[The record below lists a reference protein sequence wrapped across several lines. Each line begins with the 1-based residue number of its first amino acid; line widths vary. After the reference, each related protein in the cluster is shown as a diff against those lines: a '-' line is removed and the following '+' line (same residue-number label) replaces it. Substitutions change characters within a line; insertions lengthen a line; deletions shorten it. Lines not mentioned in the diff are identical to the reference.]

1 MEGGKTKQAT
11 EVAKDIPDNIKL
23 FRSIINNF
31 KRKILNQTE
40 VYNDNEDIQD
50 MNVLNGIT
58 RRIKQF
64 GIYLNMIL
72 DGSTADAN
80 TENVKN
86 HFAMNSFDITNLT
99 NEEKDLCRHYIK
111 VDIFMYPYDLRPGH
125 INSSSK
131 VGDV

>member
-64 GIYLNMIL
+64 GIYLNMVL
-72 DGSTADAN
+72 DGTADAN

-86 HFAMNSFDITNLT
+86 HFAMNSFLIANLT
-99 NEEKDLCRHYIK
+99 DEEKDLCRHYIK
-111 VDIFMYPYDLRPGH
+111 IDIFMYPYDLRPGH